1 MRRLGGH
8 LKRFAAAPSGKVA
21 PVAAGLA
28 LAMLVFAGC
37 GGGDD
42 ESSEATATTEAPTAL
57 GKEELV
63 AQAGAICAEV
73 NAAVGTT
80 GSTSTG
86 AAGQASQAAD
96 LYSGMAER
104 LKGLG
109 APSDESAGYEEFIG
123 AAEQLAQ
130 AQSDVALAA
139 ERGED
144 GALATAGTEA
154 SSALSAFRSAAD
166 AFGVEQCGEAP
177 SAPTPTGSSTG
188 EAGGGGSEEPSGE
201 VAEEVE
207 PAPEVEEEV
216 APETGGAGSG
226 EEEGAGGGAGAG
238 GGTESSGGGSS
249 GGIGP
254 G

>member
-1 MRRLGGH
+1 VQA
-8 LKRFAAAPSGKVA
+8 FA
-21 PVAAGLA
+21 PVITG
-28 LAMLVFAGC
+28 LVFALLLAGC

-42 ESSEATATTEAPTAL
+42 EASEATTTEAPTAL
-57 GKEELV
+57 SKEELV
-63 AQAGAICAEV
+63 AQADAICAEV
-73 NAAVGTT
+73 NAAVGTA
-80 GSTSTG
+80 GSTSTD
-86 AAGQASQAAD
+86 AAGQAGQVAD

-144 GALATAGTEA
+144 GALATAETEA

-177 SAPTPTGSSTG
+177 SAPTPTGSAAG
-188 EAGGGGSEEPSGE
+188 EAGGGSEESSGE
-201 VAEEVE
+201 AAEEVE

-216 APETGGAGSG
+216 APETGGAGSV
-226 EEEGAGGGAGAG
+226 EEEAAGGGAGAG
-238 GGTESSGGGSS
+238 GGTEGGGGSS